1 MLDGSAILEVDKGK
15 RDRRAEHR
23 RKWLAALRVREG
35 WQDSDFEEEA
45 ERLQAEIEARLV
57 AGDVTRCAPAR
68 VWVGLNLP
76 GVDGLGEGIRAGRAA
91 RRAA

>member
-1 MLDGSAILEVDKGK
+1 MRDGSTILEPDK
-15 RDRRAEHR
+15 RARARRAEHR

-35 WQDSDFEEEA
+35 WQDSDFEVEA
-45 ERLQAEIEARLV
+45 ERLQAEIEARLA
-57 AGDVTRCAPAR
+57 AGEVTHCDPAR

>member
-1 MLDGSAILEVDKGK
+1 MRDGSTVLEPD
-15 RDRRAEHR
+15 RDVRNRRAEHR
-23 RKWLAALRVREG
+23 RKWYAAQRVREG
-35 WQDSDFEEEA
+35 WSDADFEEEA
-45 ERLQAEIEARLV
+45 ERLQAEIEARIA
-57 AGDVTRCAPAR
+57 AGDVTRLAPAR

>member
-1 MLDGSAILEVDKGK
+1 MRDGSAILEVDKGK

-23 RKWLAALRVREG
+23 RKWYAAQRVREG
-35 WQDSDFEEEA
+35 WSEADFEEEA
-45 ERLQAEIEARLV
+45 ERLQAEIEARIA
-57 AGDVTRCAPAR
+57 AGEVTRCDPAR

-76 GVDGLGEGIRAGRAA
+76 GVDGLGAGIRAGRAA